1 MKLAGRL
8 LTPDGAGDGSI
19 TVEEGR
25 IAAIEPGDT
34 GGRAAAWI
42 SPGLIDLQVNG
53 GFGIDLATEPER
65 VIELAMRLAET
76 GVTGFLPT
84 LVSSPADRFE
94 PWAAAIQLSSGSGWV
109 VPPTRRALRARS
121 PDPSPSQP
129 AETGTGAR
137 VLGLHLEGPFLSPE
151 RPGAHD
157 AAVIRA
163 ADDDCFERLLALP
176 GLRLVTM
183 APERAQA
190 IARIGRLVARGVTVS
205 LGHTAA
211 DLDQMRAGLD
221 AGARLVTHVY
231 NAMTGFSHRAP
242 GALGAALI
250 DPRAVLGLI
259 ADGIHVHPAAVE
271 LAVRAAGPQRIALV
285 TDAMAAAGMGPGRA
299 ELAGRAVEV
308 DEVSARLPDGTL
320 AGSILTLDRAVRNA
334 AVWSR
339 LGAEAALRMATEVP
353 ARALDLSA
361 AGALAVGAPAD
372 LVLFDDELRVVA
384 TYVGGALAWE
394 R

>member
-1 MKLAGRL
+1 MTAQLFAGRI
-8 LTPDGAGDGSI
+8 LTPEGARQA
-19 TVEEGR
+19 TVTVAEGR
-25 IAAIEPGDT
+25 IAAIGPGPA

-42 SPGLIDLQVNG
+42 SPGLIDLQTNG
-53 GFGIDLATEPER
+53 GFGIDLASQPER
-65 VIELAMRLAET
+65 VVDLAARLPAT

-84 LVSSPADRFE
+84 LVSAPADRFE
-94 PWAAAIQLSSGSGWV
+94 RWAAQV
-109 VPPTRRALRARS
+109 RAADAGL
-121 PDPSPSQP
+121 
-129 AETGTGAR
+129 GAR

-157 AAVIRA
+157 VSIIRA
-163 ADDDCFERLLALP
+163 ADDDCFERMLALP
-176 GLRLVTM
+176 GLRLVTL
-183 APERAQA
+183 APERPQA
-190 IARIGRLVARGVTVS
+190 IVRIERLVARGVAVS

-211 DLDQMRAGLD
+211 DLDEMRAGLD

-231 NAMTGFSHRAP
+231 NAMTGFSHREP

-271 LAVRAAGPQRIALV
+271 LAVRAAGPGRIALV

-320 AGSILTLDRAVRNA
+320 AGSILTLDQAVRNA
-334 AVWSR
+334 AIWSR
-339 LGAEAALRMATEVP
+339 LGAEAALRMASEVP
-353 ARALDLSA
+353 ARALGLA
-361 AGALAVGAPAD
+361 AGGAVAVGAPAD
-372 LVLFDDELRVVA
+372 LVLFDDELQVIA
-384 TYVGGALAWE
+384 TYLGGALAFE

>member
-1 MKLAGRL
+1 MGTQTFAGRI
-8 LTPDGAGDGSI
+8 LTPDGARAGSLTI
-19 TVEEGR
+19 EEGR
-25 IAAIEPGDT
+25 IAAIGPGE
-34 GGRAAAWI
+34 GVGRAAAWI

-65 VIELAMRLAET
+65 VVELATRLPET

-84 LVSSPADRFE
+84 LVSAPADRFE
-94 PWAAAIQLSSGSGWV
+94 PWAAEVA
-109 VPPTRRALRARS
+109 A
-121 PDPSPSQP
+121 
-129 AETGTGAR
+129 AETGIGAR
-137 VLGLHLEGPFLSPE
+137 VFGLHLEGPFLSPE

-157 AAVIRA
+157 AAIIRA
-163 ADDDCFERLLALP
+163 ADDDCFERMLALP

-190 IARIGRLVARGVTVS
+190 IARIGRLVARGVMVS

-211 DLDQMRAGLD
+211 DLDEMRAGLD

-259 ADGIHVHPAAVE
+259 ADGVHVHPAAVE
-271 LAVRAAGPQRIALV
+271 LAVRAAGPMRIALV

-308 DEVSARLPDGTL
+308 DEVSARLADGTL

-353 ARALDLSA
+353 ARALGLSTG
-361 AGALAVGAPAD
+361 GALAVGAPAD
-372 LVLFDDELRVVA
+372 LVLFDDELQVVA